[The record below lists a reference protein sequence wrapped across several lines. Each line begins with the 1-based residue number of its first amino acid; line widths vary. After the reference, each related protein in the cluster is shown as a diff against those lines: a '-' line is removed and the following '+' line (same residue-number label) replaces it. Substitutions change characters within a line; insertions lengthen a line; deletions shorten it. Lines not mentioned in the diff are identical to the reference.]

1 MVELLFLVTLR
12 RDMKDYFLDT
22 LFSLGEA
29 CLESEENLTR
39 PCIYIK
45 RSSQFCQPSKR
56 YPLVPSSTL
65 LTYRKKST
73 SK

>member
-1 MVELLFLVTLR
+1 MR
-12 RDMKDYFLDT
+12 DYFLDT

-29 CLESEENLTR
+29 CVKGEETLIR
-39 PCIYIK
+39 SCIYIK

-56 YPLVPSSTL
+56 YPLVPIHISVVIS
-65 LTYRKKST
+65 KKST